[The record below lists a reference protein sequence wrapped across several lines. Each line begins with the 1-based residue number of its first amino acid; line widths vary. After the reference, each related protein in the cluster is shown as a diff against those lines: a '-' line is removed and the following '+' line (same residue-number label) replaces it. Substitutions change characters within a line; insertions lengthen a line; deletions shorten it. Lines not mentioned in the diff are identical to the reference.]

1 MGLSPRQF
9 EQLRQRLARPR
20 PRPEPVS
27 APPPASPPSRHGV
40 ILGIDPS
47 LRGTGLGVIRHARDR
62 NEMLEY
68 AVIHCPPGWE
78 RSRCLAHIAGTVR
91 AMIQRHHPGV
101 CVIESLFQARNYQT
115 ALILGEAR
123 GASLAVAAEAG
134 LEVYELAPRRV
145 KQAIVGYGAAQKPA
159 VAQMVRRLLGLAEAP
174 PPDAAD
180 ALALALAFAQE
191 QGRAVLSPLKRI

>member
-9 EQLRQRLARPR
+9 EQLRQRLEQPRRPR
-20 PRPEPVS
+20 AVSPAPAFS
-27 APPPASPPSRHGV
+27 APRHQV

-47 LRGTGLGVIRHARDR
+47 LRGTGLGVLRAGRNGCAAVEHAVVR
-62 NEMLEY
+62 
-68 AVIHCPPGWE
+68 CPASWE
-78 RSRCLAHIAGTVR
+78 RTRCLRRIAEEVR
-91 AMIQRHHPGV
+91 AIIVRSQPTV
-101 CVIESLFQARNYQT
+101 CVLESLFYAQNYQT

-123 GASLAVAAEAG
+123 GASLVAVAEAG

-145 KQAIVGYGAAQKPA
+145 KQAVVGYGAAGKPA
-159 VAQMVRRLLGLAEAP
+159 VARMVQRLLGLAEAP

-191 QGRAVLSPLKRI
+191 QRHHALNPLPRL